1 MISTYKILSLLL
13 SYPSEELQEFLP
25 EAVRELTAEV
35 LLGEEQLAGVR
46 GFAEH
51 WSSHDLIDWQAEYV
65 QLFDSG
71 RAASL
76 YIFEHL
82 KGDSKDRGQAM
93 VDLAQHYRSRGM
105 QLSSPELPDY
115 LPVFLEFLS
124 SLPPA
129 EAAETL
135 SGAVN
140 VISLIH
146 SRLNGK
152 KNIYRHLSGAV
163 ISLSA
168 TAPDRQPDSPG
179 TAESEPENPDSS
191 YDEPVS
197 FSNQNPCFK
206 CK

>member
-1 MISTYKILSLLL
+1 MIKTYKILSLLL
-13 SYPSEELQEFLP
+13 SYPSEELQAFLP
-25 EAVRELTAEV
+25 EAVRELSAEG
-35 LLGEEQLAGVR
+35 LLSEEHLAGVR
-46 GFAEH
+46 EFADQ
-51 WSSHDLIDWQAEYV
+51 WDSHDLIDWQAEYV

-93 VDLAQHYRSRGM
+93 VDLAEHYRSRG
-105 QLSSPELPDY
+105 LHLTAPELPDY

-124 SLPPA
+124 SLSQA

-135 SGAVN
+135 AGAVN

-146 SRLNGK
+146 SRLK
-152 KNIYRHLSGAV
+152 AKQNIYRHLPGAV

-168 TAPDRQPDSPG
+168 TGPDKRSVSSG
-179 TAESEPENPDSS
+179 TAVSEPENPDSS

-197 FSNQNPCFK
+197 FSNENPCFN

>member
-1 MISTYKILSLLL
+1 MITTYKILSLLL
-13 SYPSEELQEFLP
+13 SYPSEELQAFLP
-25 EAVRELTAEV
+25 EALRELSAEG
-35 LLGEEQLAGVR
+35 LLAEEHLAGVR
-46 GFAEH
+46 DFADH
-51 WSSHDLIDWQAEYV
+51 WGSHDLIEWQAEYV

-93 VDLAQHYRSRGM
+93 VDLAEHYRSRGM
-105 QLSSPELPDY
+105 QLSAPELPDY

-124 SLPPA
+124 SLPAA

-135 SGAVN
+135 AGAVN

-146 SRLNGK
+146 SRLNEK
-152 KNIYRHLSGAV
+152 KNIYRHLPGAV

-168 TAPDRQPDSPG
+168 TAPDRPADSSG
-179 TAESEPENPDSS
+179 TGESGYENPDSR
-191 YDEPVS
+191 YDDPVS
-197 FSNQNPCFK
+197 FRNENPCLN

>member
-1 MISTYKILSLLL
+1 MIKTYKILSLLL
-13 SYPSEELQEFLP
+13 SYPSEELQAFLP
-25 EAVRELTAEV
+25 EAVRELSAEG
-35 LLGEEQLAGVR
+35 LLSEEHLAGVR
-46 GFAEH
+46 EFADQ
-51 WSSHDLIDWQAEYV
+51 WDSHDLIDWQAEYV

-93 VDLAQHYRSRGM
+93 VDLTEHYRSRDM
-105 QLSSPELPDY
+105 QLSAPELPDY

-124 SLPPA
+124 SLSPA

-135 SGAVN
+135 AGAVN

-146 SRLNGK
+146 SRLK
-152 KNIYRHLSGAV
+152 AKQNIYRHLPGAV

-168 TAPDRQPDSPG
+168 TGPDKRSVSSG
-179 TAESEPENPDSS
+179 TAVSEPENPDSS

-197 FSNQNPCFK
+197 FSNENPCFN

>member
-1 MISTYKILSLLL
+1 MIKTYKILSLLL
-13 SYPSEELQEFLP
+13 SYPSEELQAFLP
-25 EAVRELTAEV
+25 EAVRELSAEG
-35 LLGEEQLAGVR
+35 LLSEEYLAGVR
-46 GFAEH
+46 EFADH
-51 WSSHDLIDWQAEYV
+51 WNSHDLIDWQAEYV

-93 VDLAQHYRSRGM
+93 VDLTEHYRSRDM
-105 QLSSPELPDY
+105 QLSAPELPDY

-124 SLPPA
+124 SLSQA

-135 SGAVN
+135 AGAVN

-146 SRLNGK
+146 SRLK
-152 KNIYRHLSGAV
+152 AKQNIYRHLPGAV

-168 TAPDRQPDSPG
+168 TGPDKRSVSSG
-179 TAESEPENPDSS
+179 TAVSEPENPDSS

-197 FSNQNPCFK
+197 FSNENPCFN

>member
-1 MISTYKILSLLL
+1 MIKTYKILSLLL
-13 SYPSEELQEFLP
+13 SYPSEELKAFLP
-25 EAVRELTAEV
+25 EAVRELSAEG
-35 LLGEEQLAGVR
+35 LLSEEYLAGVR
-46 GFAEH
+46 EFADH
-51 WSSHDLIDWQAEYV
+51 RNSHDLIDWQAEYV

-93 VDLAQHYRSRGM
+93 VDLAEHYRSRGLR
-105 QLSSPELPDY
+105 LSAPELPDY

-124 SLPPA
+124 SLSPA

-135 SGAVN
+135 AGAVN

-146 SRLNGK
+146 SRLNAK
-152 KNIYRHLSGAV
+152 QNIYHYTTGAV

-168 TAPDRQPDSPG
+168 IPPDLQPDSSG
-179 TAESEPENPDSS
+179 TGESMPDNPDSS

-197 FSNQNPCFK
+197 FSNGNPCIN